1 MQIKPK
7 LHRIAGLAPAK
18 RSSYTVFIVELK
30 FATDA
35 QMHDRI
41 ADALAQHAELV
52 EYLKGEGWTVE
63 TVPIVTGSMGT
74 VLNLTHQRLT
84 ALLFADAAD
93 VSAGRDPASI
103 DGATCERQAAAGKK
117 ARALAKGL
125 HFIAIK
131 YAHAHYRKRKQVAA
145 EAQRDHGAGGLRL
158 GGRARRAAAAGVGR
172 ERERRLGRPGRAGG
186 GSAEVAGARER
197 AFARRESLE
206 FSFGSLDMRCCKTTR
221 RTALR
226 CGDRHTAVS

>member
-1 MQIKPK
+1 M
-7 LHRIAGLAPAK
+7 
-18 RSSYTVFIVELK
+18 FIVELK

-84 ALLFADAAD
+84 ALLIADAAD

-103 DGATCERQAAAGKK
+103 DGATRERQAAAGRK

-131 YAHAHYRKRKQVAA
+131 YAHALYRKRKQVAA
-145 EAQRDHGAGGLRL
+145 EAQRSARDHGAGG
-158 GGRARRAAAAGVGR
+158 GAAGRARAARSGSESGTGAGAASGPTGTGR
-172 ERERRLGRPGRAGG
+172 RRIGRGGRGARAG
-186 GSAEVAGARER
+186 
-197 AFARRESLE
+197 
-206 FSFGSLDMRCCKTTR
+206 
-221 RTALR
+221 LR
-226 CGDRHTAVS
+226 SPGVT